1 MALVIGI
8 MSGTSVD
15 AVDAVLL
22 EIPPEGSPVLRET
35 ATRDFPA
42 ELRRTILRLMTPG
55 GNEIDSACRVHVE
68 LGELYAEIA
77 RDLAGWAGGDAVSV
91 IGCHGQT
98 VRHRPGGPHP
108 FTLQLGSGAVIAGR
122 TGIPTV
128 TDFRSADIAAGGQGA
143 PFAPFFHRAVFSS
156 SSSCRAIVNLGG
168 IANVTLLPR
177 TRSQPVT
184 GFDTGPANC
193 LMDLWAQQHLSKP
206 FDESGAWAAEGVP
219 DEHLLERMLAEP
231 YFASPPPKSTG
242 REYFSGAWLDRA
254 LVGSGDAIS
263 PVDVQ
268 ATLAMLTARSISGQL
283 PPEVDAMYLCGG
295 GCANRHLR
303 TLLGEVSG
311 LPVDD
316 TSALGFPP
324 EWIEAAAFGWLALA
338 TLRHSPSTLPSV
350 TGASRATVAGAIHYP

>member
-1 MALVIGI
+1 MTFAIGI

-22 EIPPEGSPVLRET
+22 EIPPDGSPVLRET

-42 ELRRTILRLMTPG
+42 ELRHTVLGLMTPG
-55 GNEIDSACRVHVE
+55 ENEIDQACRVHVE

-77 RDLAGWAGGDAVSV
+77 LDLVGRAGSDAVSV

-98 VRHRPGGPHP
+98 VRHRPDGPHP
-108 FTLQLGSGAVIAGR
+108 FTLQLGSGAVIAER

-143 PFAPFFHRAVFSS
+143 PFATFFHRAVFSS
-156 SSSCRAIVNLGG
+156 DTSCRAIVNLGG

-177 TRSQPVT
+177 DRSEPVT

-193 LMDLWAQQHLSKP
+193 LMDLWTRRHLAKP
-206 FDESGAWAAEGVP
+206 FDESGAWAAGGAP
-219 DEHLLERMLAEP
+219 DEHLLGQMLADH
-231 YFASPPPKSTG
+231 YFSRPPPKSTG

-254 LVGSGDAIS
+254 LAGSGETVS
-263 PVDVQ
+263 PANVQ

-283 PPEVDAMYLCGG
+283 PPAVDAMYLCGG
-295 GCANRHLR
+295 GCANPHLR
-303 TLLGEVSG
+303 ALLGEESG

-316 TSALGFPP
+316 TSALGWPP
-324 EWIEAAAFGWLALA
+324 EWIEAAAFGWMALA
-338 TLRHSPSTLPSV
+338 TLNQSPSTLPSV
-350 TGASRATVAGAIHYP
+350 TGASRATIAGAIHYP